1 METIG
6 TSLKTIFAKFQQVKK
21 DTGEVNKDFS
31 ATINTLEKM
40 GVETGSMAGQL
51 KPVGEIL
58 QELANKWND
67 MNDKQKAMV
76 SSSLGVYQ
84 ISRFSA
90 LMQGLAKDVNGV
102 SRSQQIYSEVMKASG
117 ETNKQYETY
126 LNSLSG
132 AIDKFK
138 AQWEVVFNNSM
149 NSSTLKSIVNIG
161 TGILNLVDKF
171 GGLNIALVSLGTA
184 LLSSNNKF
192 KAFKNSFISI
202 KSEGKGF
209 AQTLMLGGKSLQELK
224 LAFTSASAGGG
235 VFKGTLNMLK
245 TGLTGLKLKA
255 IGAKIAVEGLKMALT
270 LGLSVAITFALEGI
284 MKLIN
289 KSSELKQ
296 KNQEL
301 QQSVQQNIKSNNDMI
316 TYLRTEGKEY
326 DNLSK
331 KTKLTTE
338 EQEKLKSIK
347 QQLVDKFPELVKGI
361 NSETG
366 EMELQKK
373 STKELIELLKQKNKL
388 ESNKL
393 ISGGNDFLKDK
404 QKEYREIQ
412 KTIDDLKHQ
421 AKNLKNGGDNV
432 GLGSNT
438 YKHTIDGL
446 NEIKRTIGLTKT
458 QQEEL
463 DRKTEEYKNILTQV
477 GTKVEQQKQKYS
489 ELKPYVQAVFD
500 SKNLDS
506 FQQKLA
512 NVKID
517 PSKFVK
523 DGNLDFTG
531 LQVEIQQFKDKIEN
545 DPNYSNIKMVAQLK
559 DPKQEDLKK
568 YFDSILSL
576 SKTLKMSP
584 LELTKIMP
592 LSVDKEYLKK
602 NSDLFVKI
610 LKDEIKKASGQ
621 NKIDLTNMIKM
632 FDGSELA
639 KEGGKVAVALEN
651 VAQKQET
658 ATKAYQ
664 GAISSAKDYNRYLQE
679 MREHHHLSAESIAEI
694 IEKHEDLI
702 PLLGDEKGMYH
713 ALESATKR
721 ERDVAINAITTK
733 LEGNIQFCSRVVSG
747 HQSAFNDI
755 AQTYNVD
762 LSNFE
767 TVATAKSKINA
778 ILCSRLK
785 SDWLDTYGNI
795 GNAMKT
801 IKGNMTRSFLDYK
814 GGDNDG
820 SDYLAMKNDYMQL
833 EGLTKGVDII
843 EKSIN
848 EAKNKIS
855 KTSLNPIDFRGM
867 GARVG
872 GGHSGGSG
880 RHKSNKGQSGSK
892 SKYHTDNTK
901 YKFTGQALNE
911 IDGIIKTINNSIE
924 QTDKNITNITQKIAN
939 LQSVESKSNYA
950 QIIDE
955 ENTKLDQQRIK
966 VKKLQSAQSQANEKS
981 KAIQKEIWTRWSWM
995 EGKDLSKLSSVQ
1007 WDKLYNEHY
1016 GKEIDFGGGDKAKK
1030 WKEAYD
1036 KGAKMF
1042 QEMRKDYEN
1051 TRELSEKSAQ
1061 DELKMEQEINATI
1074 KERIEIQK
1082 ASYDEQLK
1090 LEQKQIDLAQVNLD
1104 VFNIYEKENVDYIKK
1119 AQLTGKLIAQQ
1130 KSYLVQMIGIRN
1142 EITRQRNA
1150 LQENTLEWNLLN
1162 SLLDEYEGKIN
1173 ESNKNLQQTLE
1184 TLEEI
1189 RKSQLNELSNMQ
1201 DKIVNAL
1208 KKQYEKELELAKEK
1222 KAKELLLA
1230 KNLNDEQLK
1239 LIKDG
1244 SKTAL
1249 EIFEEEHQKK
1259 MDLLNEELK
1268 SYEEIYNAKI
1278 KDIDDKESEDK
1289 YSKELNKKQKEKSKL
1304 QIQHDALMM
1313 DSSLEAK
1320 AKRESLLEEIKKKQE
1335 DIDQFQ
1341 HDRDITLRKKNLK
1354 EELDAKKKKI
1364 QSKIDAE
1371 NKEYKEA
1378 KKRYDREVKALERAN
1393 KEKLKKEN
1401 LYAKAREMLM
1411 QNNFDT
1417 LKDFLIKYGEDSEKI
1432 FGVMGETIKKKICD
1446 NLKNAIDLMQHF
1458 NTLSDKKKWKKA
1470 VGYDED
1476 YIMGDTEKPT
1486 EITHFGNIERGVYEW
1501 DNIYE
1506 NKEYK
1511 ELVEKFLEAQRND
1524 DTKAEADLRKQA
1536 QELIGKYK
1544 KHKDGGLNTST
1555 GFHWLDGTDTKP
1567 ELVLN
1572 ADQTQAMLDIKD
1584 YLPNISK
1591 FIQQPK
1597 INLPKINL
1605 PNNVDTFVKQPIE
1618 FKVDNLINIEGNVD
1632 KNVVP
1637 KIKHAGN
1644 DIITRMKQEMNKVGI
1659 YRRL

>member
-31 ATINTLEKM
+31 ATINTLEKF
-40 GVETGSMAGQL
+40 GVKTGAMAGQL

-58 QELANKWND
+58 QELASKWND
-67 MNDKQKAMV
+67 MNDKERAMV

-102 SRSQQIYSEVMKASG
+102 SRSQQIYSEVMNASG

-138 AQWEVVFNNSM
+138 AKWEVVFNNSM
-149 NSSTLKSIVNIG
+149 NSGALKSIVDMG

-171 GGLNIALVSLGTA
+171 GGLNIALTSLNVVLLLSSKKFKEWIVGIKSFSEVSDFMNVSLGKMKVSINNLTWLFKTSTAEMGVFRGSLFTLKTA
-184 LLSSNNKF
+184 LDYSR
-192 KAFKNSFISI
+192 ISAI
-202 KSEGKGF
+202 
-209 AQTLMLGGKSLQELK
+209 ALQT
-224 LAFTSASAGGG
+224 T
-235 VFKGTLNMLK
+235 
-245 TGLTGLKLKA
+245 
-255 IGAKIAVEGLKMALT
+255 LT
-270 LGLSVAITFALEGI
+270 LGISLAITGVI
-284 MKLIN
+284 SCISKLIN
-289 KSSELKQ
+289 KMSESKH
-296 KNQEL
+296 KSQEL
-301 QQSVQQNIKSNNDMI
+301 EQSVQQNIKSNNDMI

-347 QQLVDKFPELVKGI
+347 QQLVDKFPELIKGI

-366 EMELQKK
+366 EIELQSK
-373 STKELIELLKQKNKL
+373 STKELIELLKQKNQIENQKL
-388 ESNKL
+388 VNS
-393 ISGGNDFLKDK
+393 GNDTLKE
-404 QKEYREIQ
+404 QQGEYA
-412 KTIDDLKHQ
+412 KLKKKYAQLQHQ
-421 AKNLKNGGDNV
+421 AEMIKNGGGNLDKN
-432 GLGSNT
+432 G
-438 YKHTIDGL
+438 YYYRHTIEGL
-446 NEIKRTIGLTKT
+446 QQIKRNIGLTKV

-463 DRKTEEYKNILTQV
+463 NRKTEEYRNQLGEMKTTGAQMMEKLKVIKPNIDAVFALKNIDNF
-477 GTKVEQQKQKYS
+477 TK
-489 ELKPYVQAVFD
+489 
-500 SKNLDS
+500 
-506 FQQKLA
+506 KLA
-512 NVKID
+512 EIKID
-517 PSKFVK
+517 FSKFIDK
-523 DGNLDFTG
+523 DNNLDFTG
-531 LQVEIQQFKDKIEN
+531 LQVEIQKFKDKIEN

-559 DPKQEDLKK
+559 EPKQEDLKK

-576 SKTLKMSP
+576 AKTLKMSP

-621 NKIDLTNMIKM
+621 NKINLTNMIKM
-632 FDGSELA
+632 FDGSEIA
-639 KEGGKVAVALEN
+639 KEGTAISNSIGNIKE
-651 VAQKQET
+651 QQEQLD
-658 ATKAYQ
+658 KAYKNSV
-664 GAISSAKDYNRYLQE
+664 SSIKEYTGYLKELKENR
-679 MREHHHLSAESIAEI
+679 HLSAESLAEI
-694 IEKHEDLI
+694 IDKHSELI
-702 PLLGDEKGMYH
+702 PYLNDEKTLYKKLQGVVSQEKQNALNAIGAKLEMNSTFCAEVYAKHQTAFKNIASAYNIDLDNFKSIALTKQKINGILTRNIGQQWIKQAGMGITGMKKAMQKMNESMKGQFLSWKAGDLSAEGEQDLAKKLGD
-713 ALESATKR
+713 
-721 ERDVAINAITTK
+721 
-733 LEGNIQFCSRVVSG
+733 
-747 HQSAFNDI
+747 
-755 AQTYNVD
+755 
-762 LSNFE
+762 
-767 TVATAKSKINA
+767 
-778 ILCSRLK
+778 
-785 SDWLDTYGNI
+785 
-795 GNAMKT
+795 
-801 IKGNMTRSFLDYK
+801 IK
-814 GGDNDG
+814 
-820 SDYLAMKNDYMQL
+820 QL
-833 EGLTKGVDII
+833 EGYIKALEIMEKDIDDT
-843 EKSIN
+843 
-848 EAKNKIS
+848 KNKIKNS
-855 KTSLNPIDFRGM
+855 KWESADFSK
-867 GARVG
+867 VG
-872 GGHSGGSG
+872 SGGHSTRG
-880 RHKSNKGQSGSK
+880 RGGSK

-901 YKFTGQALNE
+901 YKFAGQALNE

-924 QTDKNITNITQKIAN
+924 QTDKNITNITQRIAN
-939 LQSVESKSNYA
+939 LQSIESKSNYA

-955 ENTKLDQQRIK
+955 ENAKLDQQRIK

-995 EGKDLSKLSSVQ
+995 RGKDLSKLNSVQ

-1036 KGAKMF
+1036 KGSKMF
-1042 QEMRKDYEN
+1042 QEMRKDYES
-1051 TRELSEKSAQ
+1051 TKELFNKSAQ

-1074 KERIEIQK
+1074 KERVEIQK
-1082 ASYDEQLK
+1082 ASYDEQLR
-1090 LEQKQIDLAQVNLD
+1090 LEQKQIDLAQANLD
-1104 VFNIYEKENVDYIKK
+1104 IFNIYEKENVDYIKK
-1119 AQLTGKLIAQQ
+1119 AQLTGQLISQQ

-1189 RKSQLNELSNMQ
+1189 RKSQLDELSNMQ
-1201 DKIVNAL
+1201 DKIVGAL

-1249 EIFEEEHQKK
+1249 EIFQDEHNKK
-1259 MDLLNEELK
+1259 IELWNDELRH
-1268 SYEEIYNAKI
+1268 YEEDYNSKI
-1278 KDIDDKESEDK
+1278 KEIDKKESKDK
-1289 YSKELNKKQKEKSKL
+1289 YDKDLNKKQKEKSKL
-1304 QIQHDALMM
+1304 EAQRDALMM

-1320 AKRESLLEEIKKKQE
+1320 GKRESLLEQIKKKDE
-1335 DIDQFQ
+1335 EIKQFQ

-1354 EELDAKKKKI
+1354 DELDSKKKNIKD
-1364 QSKIDAE
+1364 KIDTE
-1371 NKEYKEA
+1371 NKKYKEA

-1417 LKDFLIKYGEDSEKI
+1417 LKDFLIKYSEDSEKI

-1486 EITHFGNIERGVYEW
+1486 EITHFGNIEKGVYEW

-1506 NKEYK
+1506 TKEYK
-1511 ELVEKFLEAQRND
+1511 ALIEKLLEAQRNG

-1605 PNNVDTFVKQPIE
+1605 PNVNADKRQPVE
-1618 FKVDNLINIEGNVD
+1618 FKIDNLINVEGNLD
-1632 KNVVP
+1632 KGAIP
-1637 KIKHAGN
+1637 QIKDAGN
-1644 DIITRMKQEMNKVGI
+1644 GIITRIKQEMNKVGI
-1659 YRRL
+1659 YRAFS

>member
-31 ATINTLEKM
+31 ATINTLEKF
-40 GVETGSMAGQL
+40 GVKTGAMAGQL
-51 KPVGEIL
+51 KPVGGIL
-58 QELANKWND
+58 QELASKWND

-102 SRSQQIYSEVMKASG
+102 SRSQQIYSEVMNASG

-138 AQWEVVFNNSM
+138 AKWEVIFNNSM
-149 NSSTLKSIVNIG
+149 NSGTLKSIVNMG

-171 GGLNIALVSLGTA
+171 GGLNVALVSLGTV
-184 LLSSNNKF
+184 LLSSSNKF
-192 KAFKNSFISI
+192 KTFKNSLFSI
-202 KSEGKGF
+202 KATEDGLSHSI
-209 AQTLMLGGKSLQELK
+209 LINGKSLQELK

-270 LGLSVAITFALEGI
+270 MGLSVAITLALEGI
-284 MKLIN
+284 MKLVN

-316 TYLRTEGKEY
+316 TYLQTEGKEY
-326 DNLSK
+326 DTLSK
-331 KTKLTTE
+331 KTKLTAE

-366 EMELQKK
+366 EIELQSK

-404 QKEYREIQ
+404 QKEYKEIQ
-412 KTIDDLKHQ
+412 KTIDNLERQ
-421 AKNLKNGGDNV
+421 AKKLKNGGDNV
-432 GLGSNT
+432 GLGSNM

-446 NEIKRTIGLTKT
+446 NEIKRTIGLTKS

-463 DRKTEEYKNILTQV
+463 DRKTEEYKTILAQV
-477 GTKVEQQKQKYS
+477 GTKVGEQKQKYS

-517 PSKFVK
+517 PSKFIK

-531 LQVEIQQFKDKIEN
+531 LQIEIQQFKDKIEN

-632 FDGSELA
+632 FDGSEIA
-639 KEGGKVAVALEN
+639 KEG
-651 VAQKQET
+651 T
-658 ATKAYQ
+658 
-664 GAISSAKDYNRYLQE
+664 AISNSIGNIKEQQERLDKTYKNSVSSIKEYTGYLKE
-679 MREHHHLSAESIAEI
+679 LKENGHLSAESLAEI
-694 IEKHEDLI
+694 INKHSELI
-702 PLLGDEKGMYH
+702 PYLNDEKTLYKKLQGVVSQEKQNALNAIGAKLEMNSTFCAEVYAKHQTAFKNIASAYNIDLDNFKSIALTKQKINGILTRNIGQQWIKQAGMGITGMKKAMQKMNESMKGQFLSWKAGDLSAEGEQDLAKKLGD
-713 ALESATKR
+713 
-721 ERDVAINAITTK
+721 
-733 LEGNIQFCSRVVSG
+733 
-747 HQSAFNDI
+747 
-755 AQTYNVD
+755 
-762 LSNFE
+762 
-767 TVATAKSKINA
+767 
-778 ILCSRLK
+778 
-785 SDWLDTYGNI
+785 
-795 GNAMKT
+795 
-801 IKGNMTRSFLDYK
+801 IK
-814 GGDNDG
+814 
-820 SDYLAMKNDYMQL
+820 QL
-833 EGLTKGVDII
+833 EGYIKALEIMEKDIDDT
-843 EKSIN
+843 
-848 EAKNKIS
+848 KNKIKNS
-855 KTSLNPIDFRGM
+855 KWESADFSK
-867 GARVG
+867 VG
-872 GGHSGGSG
+872 SGGHSTRG
-880 RHKSNKGQSGSK
+880 RGGSK

-901 YKFTGQALNE
+901 YKFAGQALNE

-924 QTDKNITNITQKIAN
+924 QTDKNITNITQRIAN
-939 LQSVESKSNYA
+939 LQSIESKSNYA

-955 ENTKLDQQRIK
+955 ENAKLDQQRIK

-995 EGKDLSKLSSVQ
+995 KGKDLSKLNSVQ

-1036 KGAKMF
+1036 KGSKMF
-1042 QEMRKDYEN
+1042 QEMRKDYES
-1051 TRELSEKSAQ
+1051 TKELFNKSAQ

-1074 KERIEIQK
+1074 KERVEIQK
-1082 ASYDEQLK
+1082 ASYDEQLR
-1090 LEQKQIDLAQVNLD
+1090 LEQKQIDLAQANLD
-1104 VFNIYEKENVDYIKK
+1104 IFNIYEKENVDYIKK
-1119 AQLTGKLIAQQ
+1119 AQLTGQLISQQ
-1130 KSYLVQMIGIRN
+1130 KSYLVQMIGVRN

-1189 RKSQLNELSNMQ
+1189 RKSQLDELSNMQ

-1249 EIFEEEHQKK
+1249 EIFEDEHNKK
-1259 MDLLNEELK
+1259 IELWNDELRH
-1268 SYEEIYNAKI
+1268 YEEDYNAKI
-1278 KDIDDKESEDK
+1278 KEIDNKESKDK
-1289 YSKELNKKQKEKSKL
+1289 YDKDLNKKQKEKSKL
-1304 QIQHDALMM
+1304 EAQRDALMM

-1320 AKRESLLEEIKKKQE
+1320 GKRESLLEQIKKKDE
-1335 DIDQFQ
+1335 EIKQFQ

-1354 EELDAKKKKI
+1354 DELDSKKKNIKD
-1364 QSKIDAE
+1364 KIDTE
-1371 NKEYKEA
+1371 NKKYKEA

-1486 EITHFGNIERGVYEW
+1486 EITHFGNIEKGVYEW

-1511 ELVEKFLEAQRND
+1511 ELVEKFLEAQRNG
-1524 DTKAEADLRKQA
+1524 DTKAEADLRRQA

-1584 YLPNISK
+1584 YLPNMAK

-1597 INLPKINL
+1597 VNLPKINL
-1605 PNNVDTFVKQPIE
+1605 PNVDMANTKQQLII
-1618 FKVDNLINIEGNVD
+1618 KVEKLLNIEGNVD

-1637 KIKHAGN
+1637 KIQHAGN
-1644 DIITRMKQEMNKVGI
+1644 DVLSQIKKECNQLGI